1 MEMVKEIKHIGH
13 RYGDYGESIDE
24 FELDG
29 QTCFVYEECVDYLLD
44 GDTVNFAA
52 FISNDSCKQLHIADP
67 ENLDFDPETSDDF
80 VGYISYEQYVEI
92 NLYLEGRL

>member
-1 MEMVKEIKHIGH
+1 MVKEIKHIGH

-29 QTCFVYEECVDYLLD
+29 QSCFVYEECVDYLIYD
-44 GDTVNFAA
+44 DTVRFAA
-52 FISNDSCKQLHIADP
+52 FISNDSCKQLHITDA
-67 ENLDFDPETSDDF
+67 EELDFDPEVSDDF
-80 VGYISYEQYVEI
+80 VGYITSDQYAEI